1 MNTWKVILAT
11 MVIFAAG
18 VLTGVAI
25 DRRTVSQ
32 PEPSRSGTNSVRS
45 DLQAA
50 NRVIPSLIA
59 QRANLIR
66 NVQRQLDLT
75 PEQRVRIEQIL
86 RDSQLRMKP
95 IVDKISPDLRE
106 EFRFTTLA
114 MREVLTPDQ
123 RRQFDELMKPRNR
136 ERLEILGKRREAR
149 NEGATN
155 ATPSDRE

>member
-1 MNTWKVILAT
+1 

-18 VLTGVAI
+18 ILTGVAI
-25 DRRTVSQ
+25 DRRAA
-32 PEPSRSGTNSVRS
+32 PRSETPRIGTNAARG

-50 NRVIPSLIA
+50 QRVIPTLIA

-75 PEQRVRIEQIL
+75 SEQRVRIEQIL

-136 ERLEILGKRREAR
+136 ERLENLGKRREAR
-149 NEGATN
+149 SEGATN
-155 ATPSDRE
+155 AASSDGE

>member
-25 DRRTVSQ
+25 DRRTSPK
-32 PEPSRSGTNSVRS
+32 PELQRLGTNAIRT

-50 NRVIPSLIA
+50 NRIIPSLIA

-149 NEGATN
+149 SESVTN
-155 ATPSDRE
+155 AVPPDGK